1 MSATLDTPA
10 KLQVQSDLFN
20 HDQYRRPPSMPVFR
34 DEPVIEPM
42 PKKPDPPKVM
52 KPEKPLPWYAPERHP
67 FLLEMLFKRE
77 ARSMPREYE
86 AGVSDEKKQ
95 RFKRGEA

>member
-1 MSATLDTPA
+1 MTALLDSPTTTAIQMTL
-10 KLQVQSDLFN
+10 LGSD
-20 HDQYRRPPSMPVFR
+20 DWIREMA
-34 DEPVIEPM
+34 
-42 PKKPDPPKVM
+42 KKPDPPKVM

-86 AGVSDEKKQ
+86 AGVSEEKKQ